1 MENRGSLTYITI
13 MGEKVAEQGLN
24 CLLISMLTV
33 VSSILRTPLGGNK

>member
-1 MENRGSLTYITI
+1 MENRGSLTSITI
-13 MGEKVAEQGLN
+13 MGEKVAERGLN